1 MTVMTL
7 ISCLQTEN
15 KRTRRRSACGF
26 TLVEVI
32 CAIAI
37 GAISASVLFVGFDMG
52 YGILQNTRDDL
63 RATQILLQKTEA
75 IRLFKWQDLSNA
87 PTSFQEY
94 YYPSGT
100 TNGTQGSLFYG
111 TLNATGYPT
120 DIIPA
125 STGYVTNI
133 HLVTITVNWTN
144 GVHAHSRTMQ
154 TLNAAQGMQNYLYGK
169 DKGP

>member
-1 MTVMTL
+1 MTVTTL
-7 ISCLQTEN
+7 RCLQTEN
-15 KRTRRRSACGF
+15 KCTRRRSACGF

-52 YGILQNTRDDL
+52 YGILGNTRDDL

-75 IRLFKWQDLSNA
+75 IRLFTWTQLSQATN
-87 PTSFQEY
+87 SFQEY

-100 TNGTQGSLFYG
+100 NSGIQGTLFYG
-111 TLNATGYPT
+111 TFNATGYPT

-169 DKGP
+169 DR